1 MATFSIWA
9 NDRGF
14 PQRVVPGTERPRNA
28 DPYTAAYDQRARE
41 GIKGAVVEP
50 SQGFDSNCTRL
61 LDTFEAPDET
71 AANLRFVQYRDRGVE
86 LPRHGRSLNGEL
98 WRFRGTPC
106 YLDVQGK
113 RLGVSQ
119 VLTDRARL
127 NPEIHRVSVLIAQLS
142 ERYRVLPKESYR
154 AVASPPEL
162 ASVRGTLVQA
172 ETEMAKL
179 HALAAAAQAMIDDGY
194 RAYGME
200 PPHRHF
206 AVCCEFDQEIVRP
219 GTNGQGEH
227 GGSDVNPSPG
237 SPQPIPKSRASEKSP
252 R

>member
-1 MATFSIWA
+1 MATYSIWS

-14 PQRVVPGTERPRNA
+14 PQRVVPGTARPRNS
-28 DPYTAAYDQRARE
+28 DPRTAEKDWEAQVSVTATGSRD
-41 GIKGAVVEP
+41 IVEP
-50 SQGFDSNCTRL
+50 SQGFDGNCTRL
-61 LDTFEAPDET
+61 LDTFEAPDEA

-86 LPRHGRSLNGEL
+86 MPRHGQARNGEL

-142 ERYRVLPKESYR
+142 ERYRVLPKEDYR

-162 ASVRGTLVQA
+162 ASVRGTLTQA

-206 AVCCEFDQEIVRP
+206 AVCCEFDDQIVRP

-227 GGSDVNPSPG
+227 GESDAESK
-237 SPQPIPKSRASEKSP
+237 PIKTEKTQVA
-252 R
+252 RK